1 VLGRPLLTLTMRGGL
16 CVPGACETT
25 YYVEQD
31 GRVHLAAKPPNEVGH
46 LDEAGLA
53 EIQAQIAAADFDE
66 IRSHPF
72 TGTCP
77 TAFDGQELVLEFG
90 TAAGPVEIASCEVAI
105 DWNEPLFAPIAFAF
119 EPLLGD
125 LTRF

>member
-1 VLGRPLLTLTMRGGL
+1 MRGGH
-16 CVPGACETT
+16 CVQGACDTT

-31 GRVHLAAKPPNEVGH
+31 GRVHLAAKPPNEVAT

-53 EIQAQIAAADFDE
+53 EIRAQIDAADFDE

-90 TAAGPVEIASCEVAI
+90 TDAGPEQIATCEVAI
-105 DWNEPLFAPIAFAF
+105 DWTAPLFAPIAFAF